1 MATELV
7 AAGELREVG
16 GAERLVA
23 LRIGLH

>member
-1 MATELV
+1 MAKELF

-16 GAERLVA
+16 GAERLFA